1 MGRGRAPAGE
11 ARPPE
16 EGWMKLDEVRRVA
29 VVGAGIMGH
38 GIAQTLAVG
47 GYRVTLNDLNDGILA
62 TAMERVRCNLDLFV
76 ANGFITVEQSQAAM
90 GRMETNSNLESAAG
104 DVDIV
109 IEAVK
114 EDIEVK
120 RGLFNRLD
128 DICDART
135 VLASNSSSLLISDF
149 ASGTKRQDRCVL
161 VHWYNPPH
169 IVPAVEIVRGRF
181 TSDETVDL
189 MYDLLKKVRKLPIRV
204 NKEIPGYLLNRIQ
217 MAMVRECWYLW
228 QAGVASAE
236 DIDLAVKGSLGFRL
250 ASIGPLVTNDLG
262 GEDTISAVANY
273 LFPLISDAHTPPEK
287 YLEMVK
293 AGNYGMKTGKGFFE
307 HTKEEWEAIVAKRD
321 REFLQRLKLLYW
333 EQE

>member
-1 MGRGRAPAGE
+1 
-11 ARPPE
+11 
-16 EGWMKLDEVRRVA
+16 MKLDEVRRIA

-47 GYRVTLNDLNDGILA
+47 GYQVTLSDLTDAILA
-62 TAMERVRCNLDLFV
+62 TAMGRVRTNLDLFV
-76 ANGFITVEQSQAAM
+76 ANGFITEAEARAAIE
-90 GRMETNSNLESAAG
+90 RIATNSNLENAVA

-120 RGLFNRLD
+120 RALFSRLD
-128 DICDART
+128 AMCADRT

-161 VHWYNPPH
+161 AHWYNPPH

-262 GEDTISAVANY
+262 GEDTISAVAQY
-273 LFPLISDAHTPPEK
+273 LFPLISDAHTPPDK
-287 YLEMVK
+287 YIEMVQ

-321 REFLQRLKLLYW
+321 REFLQRLKHLYW
-333 EQE
+333 DQD

>member
-1 MGRGRAPAGE
+1 
-11 ARPPE
+11 
-16 EGWMKLDEVRRVA
+16 MKLDEVRHIS

-38 GIAQTLAVG
+38 GIAQTLATG
-47 GYRVTLNDLNDGILA
+47 GYAVTLNDLNDSILA
-62 TAMERVRCNLDLFV
+62 SAMKRVRKNLDLFIE
-76 ANGFITVEQSQAAM
+76 NGFITEAEARAAID
-90 GRMETNSNLESAAG
+90 RISTEPDLARAVG

-120 RGLFNRLD
+120 KELFNRLD
-128 DICDART
+128 TVCAERT
-135 VLASNSSSLLISDF
+135 VLASNSSSLLISEF
-149 ASGTKRQDRCVL
+149 ASETKRQARCVL

-169 IVPAVEIVRGRF
+169 IVPAVEIVRGTH

-189 MYDLLKKVRKLPIRV
+189 MYALLKRVRKLPIRV

-250 ASIGPLVTNDLG
+250 ASLGPLVTNDLG
-262 GEDTISAVANY
+262 GHDTICTVAKY

-287 YLEMVK
+287 YLAMVE
-293 AGNYGMKTGKGFFE
+293 AGNFGMKTGKGFFDY
-307 HTKEEWEAIVAKRD
+307 TSQEWDAIIEKRD
-321 REFLQRLKLLYW
+321 REFLHRLKHLYW
-333 EQE
+333 NPE